1 MNRITHSL
9 AALLLIAGLAGC
21 SEEETLSGTPG
32 DTRTPIT
39 ITVTDGGYTP
49 DDAARQS
56 TAGSDIRQNADN
68 RPSTRA
74 VDNGYATTFTAGDQ
88 IGLYIVKS
96 DGNGTSYAAE
106 NICLTLT
113 DMGDGTSA
121 WQAPA
126 GTTLY
131 YEGTA
136 AKYFAYYPYQQT
148 LPAVSNTPDAPDA
161 PAEPV
166 KPNASATDASGFFA
180 PLISAWTPATDQG
193 THAAYTASD
202 LMTGSGTIGAKQTGG
217 TYSLELTMTHAMA
230 LVVIETPMTKYTLTD
245 KDGKSL
251 PDYCIPAPDTRF
263 YGFTPCFIGD
273 TYRYLVKPG
282 QSGVADLMGSYTAT
296 GSDGSS
302 SVTKEYAVSPNGI
315 TTANYA
321 LYKVD
326 GATVT
331 QKTHQLQV
339 GDFYMND
346 GSLLAGSTATLTAAQ
361 KAACVGVVFWV
372 GDATAKDKTLKADHE
387 SCTHG
392 LVVAL
397 KNVID
402 NQTVWQNP
410 YTSVQD
416 WLNSNQSGKFLSVLS
431 NTGANDPLNNI
442 QGYNNTKAI
451 EAFNDN
457 YTDESYVV
465 QAVQKVVDYRNQVP
479 APGSSSG
486 WYLPSEKELSL
497 LCGKEVNSIYSNV
510 GTDMRDFLN
519 GTNGPF
525 QKLGDSATKL
535 RLCFYWSST
544 ESSYYYAFDVC
555 FDDGG
560 VGSNNK
566 NDGNGY
572 RVRCVL
578 AF

>member
-56 TAGSDIRQNADN
+56 TARSDIRQNADS

-74 VDNGYATTFTAGDQ
+74 VDNGYATTFTVGDQ

-96 DGNGTSYAAE
+96 DGNSTSYAAE

-113 DMGDGTSA
+113 DMGDGKLA

-131 YEGTA
+131 YEGAA
-136 AKYFAYYPYQQT
+136 AKYFAYYPYRQT

-166 KPNASATDASGFFA
+166 KPVASATDASGFFA

-202 LMTGSGTIGAKQTGG
+202 LMTGNGTASKQSGG

-230 LVVIETPMTKYTLTD
+230 LVVIETPTTKYTLTD

-251 PDYCIPAPDTRF
+251 PDYYIPAPDTRF
-263 YGFTPCFIGD
+263 YGFTPYNPSPG

-282 QSGVADLMGSYTAT
+282 QTTAADLMGSYTGT

-315 TTANYA
+315 TAANYA

-346 GSLLAGSTATLTAAQ
+346 GSLVGKDALSDAQ
-361 KAACVGVVFWV
+361 KQACVGVVFWV

-397 KNVID
+397 KNAID
-402 NQTVWQNP
+402 EKTVWQNP
-410 YTSVQD
+410 YTFVQN
-416 WLNSNQSGKFLSVLS
+416 WLNSNTSGFLSVVS

-451 EAFNDN
+451 EAFNAANDK
-457 YTDESYVV
+457 VV
-465 QAVQKVVDYRNQVP
+465 QAVQKVVDYRNAVS
-479 APGSSSG
+479 APVTSSG
-486 WYLPSEKELSL
+486 WYLPSAKELAL
-497 LCGKEVNSIYSNV
+497 LCGKDVDNIYSNV

-525 QKLGDSATKL
+525 QKLGDSATEIKSY
-535 RLCFYWSST
+535 FYWSST
-544 ESSYYYAFDVC
+544 ESSYYSDSNSAFSVY
-555 FDDGG
+555 FGSGVVGSGNKDDG
-560 VGSNNK
+560 
-566 NDGNGY
+566 DGC

>member
-32 DTRTPIT
+32 DTRPPVT

-56 TAGSDIRQNADN
+56 TARSDIRQNADD

-74 VDNGYATTFTAGDQ
+74 VDNGYATTFTAGDK
-88 IGLYIVKS
+88 IGLDAVVGDAVVSSNIPLTH
-96 DGNGTSYAAE
+96 NGTGWTGEA
-106 NICLTLT
+106 
-113 DMGDGTSA
+113 
-121 WQAPA
+121 
-126 GTTLY
+126 Y
-131 YEGTA
+131 YEGA
-136 AKYFAYYPYQQT
+136 KAKYFAYYPYQST
-148 LPAVSNTPDAPDA
+148 LTGTPD
-161 PAEPV
+161 
-166 KPNASATDASGFFA
+166 ASATDASDFFA
-180 PLISAWTPATDQG
+180 NVISAWTPATDQG

-230 LVVIETPMTKYTLTD
+230 LVVIETPATKYTLTD

-263 YGFTPCFIGD
+263 YGFTPYNPSPG

-326 GATVT
+326 GGITS
-331 QKTHQLQV
+331 KTHTLQV

-346 GSLLAGSTATLTAAQ
+346 GSLVSKDAELSEAQ
-361 KAACVGVVFWV
+361 KQACIGVVYCVDNSFIT
-372 GDATAKDKTLKADHE
+372 GNSTNKSKGGFI
-387 SCTHG
+387 HG

-397 KNVID
+397 KNASPSTWYNAGSAASD
-402 NQTVWQNP
+402 YGNTVAAP
-410 YTSVQD
+410 
-416 WLNSNQSGKFLSVLS
+416 SG
-431 NTGANDPLNNI
+431 
-442 QGYNNTKAI
+442 
-451 EAFNDN
+451 
-457 YTDESYVV
+457 
-465 QAVQKVVDYRNQVP
+465 
-479 APGSSSG
+479 SSG
-486 WYLPSEKELSL
+486 WYLPNLNELKYICWGNNSSQSTS
-497 LCGKEVNSIYSNV
+497 GKEN
-510 GTDMRDFLN
+510 LN
-519 GTNGPF
+519 TLFG
-525 QKLGDSATKL
+525 KLSDGSANA
-535 RLCFYWSST
+535 FDDYYYWSST
-544 ESSYYYAFDVC
+544 ESGYYYAAYDVY
-555 FDDGG
+555 FPDG
-560 VGSNNK
+560 STNLAEK
-566 NDGNGY
+566 TDSD
-572 RVRCVL
+572 RVRSSL

>member
-56 TAGSDIRQNADN
+56 AAGSDIRQNADN

-88 IGLYIVKS
+88 IGLYIVKP
-96 DGNGTSYAAE
+96 DGTYAAE
-106 NICLTLT
+106 NIPLTLT

-121 WQAPA
+121 WQAPTT
-126 GTTLY
+126 TTLY
-131 YEGTA
+131 YEGAA

-161 PAEPV
+161 PAE
-166 KPNASATDASGFFA
+166 PNASATDASGFFA

-202 LMTGSGTIGAKQTGG
+202 LMTGSGTASKQSGG
-217 TYSLELTMTHAMA
+217 NYSLSLTMTHAMA

-273 TYRYLVKPG
+273 TYRYLVKPA
-282 QSGVADLMGSYTAT
+282 QSGAADLMGSYTAT

-302 SVTKEYAVSPNGI
+302 SVTKEYAVSPNNI
-315 TTANYA
+315 TAANYA

-346 GSLLAGSTATLTAAQ
+346 GSLLAGSTATLTDAQ

-397 KNVID
+397 KNAID
-402 NQTVWQNP
+402 KQTVWQNP

-416 WLNSNQSGKFLSVLS
+416 WLNGNQSGKFLSVVS
-431 NTGANDPLNNI
+431 NTGANEPLNNI

-486 WYLPSEKELSL
+486 WYLPSAKELSL
-497 LCGKEVNSIYSNV
+497 LCGKDVDNIYSNV

-525 QKLGDSATKL
+525 QKLGDTKGIKYY
-535 RLCFYWSST
+535 FYLSST
-544 ESSYYYAFDVC
+544 ESSYYSDSNSAFSVY
-555 FDDGG
+555 FDDGN
-560 VGSNNK
+560 VGSSNK
-566 NDGNGY
+566 NDGDGR

>member
-1 MNRITHSL
+1 MNDMKHTITHSL

-39 ITVTDGGYTP
+39 ITVTDGGYIP

-56 TAGSDIRQNADN
+56 TAGSDIRQNADD

-126 GTTLY
+126 TITLY
-131 YEGTA
+131 YEGAA
-136 AKYFAYYPYQQT
+136 AKYLAYYPYQQT
-148 LPAVSNTPDAPDA
+148 LPAVSNTPDTPDAPDA
-161 PAEPV
+161 PDTPAEPV

-202 LMTGSGTIGAKQTGG
+202 LMTGSGTASKQSDG
-217 TYSLELTMTHAMA
+217 TYSLSLTMTHAMA
-230 LVVIETPMTKYTLTD
+230 LVVIETPMTKYALTD
-245 KDGKSL
+245 KDGTSL

-263 YGFTPCFIGD
+263 YGFTPYNPSPG

-296 GSDGSS
+296 LADGSTA
-302 SVTKEYAVSPNGI
+302 TKEYAVSPVGI
-315 TTANYA
+315 TAANYA

-361 KAACVGVVFWV
+361 KQACIGVVYCVDNSFITNNSTNKSE
-372 GDATAKDKTLKADHE
+372 GGYI
-387 SCTHG
+387 HG

-397 KNVID
+397 KDASTSSNW
-402 NQTVWQNP
+402 NNAGNAASNYGNTVAVP
-410 YTSVQD
+410 
-416 WLNSNQSGKFLSVLS
+416 SG
-431 NTGANDPLNNI
+431 
-442 QGYNNTKAI
+442 
-451 EAFNDN
+451 
-457 YTDESYVV
+457 
-465 QAVQKVVDYRNQVP
+465 
-479 APGSSSG
+479 SSG
-486 WYLPSEKELSL
+486 WYLPNLDELKYICWGNNSSQSTN
-497 LCGKEVNSIYSNV
+497 GKENLNTLFGKLSDSSANV
-510 GTDMRDFLN
+510 FGN
-519 GTNGPF
+519 YY
-525 QKLGDSATKL
+525 
-535 RLCFYWSST
+535 YWSST
-544 ESSYYYAFDVC
+544 ED
-555 FDDGG
+555 DDGG
-560 VGSNNK
+560 AYAVYFGSGNAGCYAK
-566 NDGNGY
+566 NANA
-572 RVRCVL
+572 RVRSSL

>member
-49 DDAARQS
+49 DDAARQR
-56 TAGSDIRQNADN
+56 TAGSDIRQNADS

-96 DGNGTSYAAE
+96 DGTYAAE
-106 NICLTLT
+106 NIPLTLT
-113 DMGDGTSA
+113 VNGSGMLA

-126 GTTLY
+126 STTLY
-131 YEGTA
+131 YEGAA

-148 LPAVSNTPDAPDA
+148 LPAVSNTPDAPAA

-166 KPNASATDASGFFA
+166 KPDASATDASDFFA

-202 LMTGSGTIGAKQTGG
+202 LMTGSGTASKQSGG
-217 TYSLELTMTHAMA
+217 TYSLSLTMTHAMA

-273 TYRYLVKPG
+273 TYRYLVKPA
-282 QSGVADLMGSYTAT
+282 QSGAADLMGSYTAT
-296 GSDGSS
+296 LADGSTA
-302 SVTKEYAVSPNGI
+302 TKEYAVSPNGI
-315 TTANYA
+315 TAANYA

-326 GATVT
+326 GGATTVISKSHT
-331 QKTHQLQV
+331 LKV

-361 KAACVGVVFWV
+361 KAACLGIVYWV
-372 GDATAKDKTLKADHE
+372 GNPTNSTDGDPLLAKDKPN
-387 SCTHG
+387 CTHG

-397 KNVID
+397 HEAKLPSASAAAKMKWSASTAKVN
-402 NQTVWQNP
+402 NWT
-410 YTSVQD
+410 
-416 WLNSNQSGKFLSVLS
+416 NSDDR
-431 NTGANDPLNNI
+431 GANKVNI
-442 QGYNNTKAI
+442 TVENKYQGYANTVALKAYNAQQSDANYKVLPIAAI
-451 EAFNDN
+451 EQ
-457 YTDESYVV
+457 YS
-465 QAVQKVVDYRNQVP
+465 KDYP
-479 APGSSSG
+479 APSNSSDWYVPSIMELKYMCWGQGAASQSTAGRELLDTQLSKAGGTAFDSWNCWSSSEYAGSSSVG
-486 WYLPSEKELSL
+486 AWY
-497 LCGKEVNSIYSNV
+497 VNF
-510 GTDMRDFLN
+510 GN
-519 GTNGPF
+519 G
-525 QKLGDSATKL
+525 
-535 RLCFYWSST
+535 
-544 ESSYYYAFDVC
+544 DV
-555 FDDGG
+555 G
-560 VGSNNK
+560 VGGKNN
-566 NDGNGY
+566 GEF
-572 RVRCVL
+572 RVRVL
-578 AF
+578 FAF

>member
-1 MNRITHSL
+1 MA
-9 AALLLIAGLAGC
+9 AALASC
-21 SEEETLSGTPG
+21 SESEDLGTQPQ
-32 DTRTPIT
+32 DRQPIT
-39 ITVTDGGYTP
+39 VTVTDGGY
-49 DDAARQS
+49 AA
-56 TAGSDIRQNADN
+56 ADK
-68 RPSTRA
+68 SGADTRA

-88 IGLYIVKS
+88 IGLYIVKP
-96 DGNGTSYAAE
+96 DGTYAAE
-106 NICLTLT
+106 NIPLTLT
-113 DMGDGTSA
+113 VNGSGMLA

-126 GTTLY
+126 SITLY
-131 YEGTA
+131 YEGAA

-148 LPAVSNTPDAPDA
+148 LPAVSNTPDASD
-161 PAEPV
+161 EPV
-166 KPNASATDASGFFA
+166 KPVASATDASGFFA

-202 LMTGSGTIGAKQTGG
+202 LMTGCGTASKQSDG

-230 LVVIETPMTKYTLTD
+230 LVVIETPMTKYALTD

-263 YGFTPCFIGD
+263 YGFTPCFIGG
-273 TYRYLVKPG
+273 TYRYLVKPA
-282 QSGVADLMGSYTAT
+282 QSGAADLMGSYTAT

-315 TTANYA
+315 TAANYA

-331 QKTHQLQV
+331 PKTHQLQV

-397 KNVID
+397 KNAID
-402 NQTVWQNP
+402 EKTVWQNP

-416 WLNSNQSGKFLSVLS
+416 WLNSNQSGKFLSVVS
-431 NTGANDPLNNI
+431 NTGANEPLNNI

-497 LCGKEVNSIYSNV
+497 LCGKDVDNIYPKV
-510 GTDMRDFLN
+510 GIDMRDFLN

-535 RLCFYWSST
+535 KSYFYWSST
-544 ESSYYYAFDVC
+544 ESSYYSSYNIGSAFDVY
-555 FDDGG
+555 FGDGDVGSSFKDEDDG
-560 VGSNNK
+560 
-566 NDGNGY
+566 DGR

>member
-1 MNRITHSL
+1 MA
-9 AALLLIAGLAGC
+9 AALASC
-21 SEEETLSGTPG
+21 SESEDLGTQPQ
-32 DTRTPIT
+32 DRQPIT
-39 ITVTDGGYTP
+39 VTVTDGGY
-49 DDAARQS
+49 AA
-56 TAGSDIRQNADN
+56 ADK
-68 RPSTRA
+68 SGADTRA

-88 IGLYIVKS
+88 IGLYIVKP
-96 DGNGTSYAAE
+96 DGTYAAE
-106 NICLTLT
+106 NIPLTLT
-113 DMGDGTSA
+113 VNGSGMLA

-126 GTTLY
+126 TTTLY
-131 YEGTA
+131 YEGAA

-148 LPAVSNTPDAPDA
+148 LPAVSNTPDAS
-161 PAEPV
+161 AEPV
-166 KPNASATDASGFFA
+166 KPDASATDASDFFA
-180 PLISAWTPATDQG
+180 NVISAWTPATDQG

-202 LMTGSGTIGAKQTGG
+202 LMTGSGAASKQSGG

-230 LVVIETPMTKYTLTD
+230 LVVIETPMTKYALTD

-251 PDYCIPAPDTRF
+251 PDYCIPSPDTRF
-263 YGFTPCFIGD
+263 YGFTPYNPSPG

-282 QSGVADLMGSYTAT
+282 QSGAAYLMGSYTAT

-315 TTANYA
+315 TAANYA

-331 QKTHQLQV
+331 PKTHQLQV

-397 KNVID
+397 KNAID
-402 NQTVWQNP
+402 VKTVWQDP

-416 WLNSNQSGKFLSVLS
+416 WLNSNQSGKFLSVVS
-431 NTGANDPLNNI
+431 NIGANEPLNNI

-486 WYLPSEKELSL
+486 WYLPSAKELAL
-497 LCGKEVNSIYSNV
+497 LCGKDVDNIYSNV

-525 QKLGDSATKL
+525 QKLGDTEGIKYY
-535 RLCFYWSST
+535 FYLSST
-544 ESSYYYAFDVC
+544 ESSYYGDSNSAFSVY
-555 FDDGG
+555 FDDGN
-560 VGSNNK
+560 VGSSNK
-566 NDGNGY
+566 NDGDGR